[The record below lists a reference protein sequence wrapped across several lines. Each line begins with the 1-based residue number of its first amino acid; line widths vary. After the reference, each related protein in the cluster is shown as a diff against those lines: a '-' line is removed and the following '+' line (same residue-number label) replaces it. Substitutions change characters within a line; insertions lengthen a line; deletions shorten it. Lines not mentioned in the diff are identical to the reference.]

1 MTIKSLLMAVCVWTL
16 VVIPAWSQDDL
27 TKGDDAY
34 STYLNAV
41 SASLQAA
48 DAGNTA
54 EAVQQRKDA
63 TAALVQARRFY
74 ELGRAY
80 HSDEVDTL
88 TGYGLV
94 LGLMGDFDL
103 AAKAFRR
110 VLKMTPDDPDA
121 WLNLG
126 RSLAETGVA
135 KEAVEVF
142 QRCIDLSG
150 GAELE
155 AEAHVALGDLYLDRG
170 VHMLAEEQYTAALEA
185 SSELVVAKIAL
196 AGLKLR
202 LGLAAEADQL
212 LEALGDIGAVYNG
225 PMQEHLVKALRDFDE
240 ARLWV
245 PDDKEN
251 QMGYAKLLSRV
262 GRATDAIAPVKRALA
277 LDGQDYEGWN
287 LLGSQYRRVGE
298 TKSAQAA
305 FIKSLGINP
314 DQPEILD
321 TLQALGETPR

>member
-1 MTIKSLLMAVCVWTL
+1 
-16 VVIPAWSQDDL
+16 
-27 TKGDDAY
+27 
-34 STYLNAV
+34 V

-54 EAVQQRKDA
+54 EAAQHGKDA
-63 TAALVQARRFY
+63 TAALGQARRFY

-80 HSDEVDTL
+80 NSDEVDTL

-110 VLKMTPDDPDA
+110 VLKMTPDDPAA

-135 KEAVEVF
+135 KETVKAF

-150 GAELE
+150 SAELE
-155 AEAHVALGDLYLDRG
+155 ADAHVALGDLYLDRG

-185 SSELVVAKIAL
+185 SSEFVVAKIAL

-202 LGLAAEADQL
+202 LGLAAEADQQ
-212 LEALGDIGAVYNG
+212 LEALGDISAAYNA
-225 PMQEHLVKALRDFDE
+225 PMQKYLVKALRDFDE

-245 PDDKEN
+245 QDDKEN
-251 QMGYAKLLSRV
+251 QMAYAKFLSRV
-262 GRATDAIAPVKRALA
+262 GRAADAIAPLKRALA

-287 LLGSQYRRVGE
+287 LLGSQYRRVGD
-298 TKSAQAA
+298 TKNAQAA
-305 FIKSLGINP
+305 FIKSLGINA

-321 TLQALGETPR
+321 ALQALGETPR

>member
-1 MTIKSLLMAVCVWTL
+1 MTIKSLLMAVCAWTL
-16 VVIPAWSQDDL
+16 VVIPAWSQDEL

-34 STYLNAV
+34 ATYLNAT

-54 EAVQQRKDA
+54 EAAQQGKDA
-63 TAALVQARRFY
+63 TMALLQARRSY

-80 HSDEVDTL
+80 QSDDVDSL
-88 TGYGLV
+88 TRYGLV

-110 VLKMTPDDPDA
+110 VLKMTPDDASA

-126 RSLAETGVA
+126 RSLAESGAA
-135 KEAVEVF
+135 KETVEVF
-142 QRCIDLSG
+142 QRCIELSG
-150 GAELE
+150 DAESK
-155 AEAHVALGDLYLDRG
+155 AEAHVALGDLYMGRG
-170 VHMLAEEQYTAALEA
+170 VHVLAEEQYAAALEA
-185 SSELVVAKIAL
+185 SSDFVVAKIAL
-196 AGLKLR
+196 VGLKLR
-202 LGLAAEADQL
+202 LGMAAEADQQ
-212 LEALGDIGAVYNG
+212 LEALGDIGAVYNA

-245 PDDKEN
+245 QDDKEN
-251 QMGYAKLLSRV
+251 QMAYGKLLARV
-262 GRATDAIAPVKRALA
+262 GGAADAIGPLKRALA

-287 LLGSQYRRVGE
+287 LLGSQYRRVGD
-298 TKSAQAA
+298 TKNAQAA
-305 FIKSLGINP
+305 FIKSLGINA

-321 TLQALGETPR
+321 AMQALGETPR